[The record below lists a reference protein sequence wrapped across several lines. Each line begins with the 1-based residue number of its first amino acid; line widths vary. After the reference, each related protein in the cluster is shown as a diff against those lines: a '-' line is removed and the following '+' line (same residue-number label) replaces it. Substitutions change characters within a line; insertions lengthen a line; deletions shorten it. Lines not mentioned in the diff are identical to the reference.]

1 MRVFSIFL
9 LLFFFLLNVYSQS
22 SNTKI
27 INLQNFDQKKI
38 HFGYFVGMNEYDY
51 KLDYVIN
58 PEKRTLISDQAG
70 INVGLIG
77 DLKLRKNLNLRFE
90 PGLYTNKSEIVF
102 YDRQII
108 GKEFERNSDTL
119 RSIKSTYIH
128 LPLLLKYSAKRLNN
142 FKPYILGGLSTSF
155 NLSSNQNSPDDNN
168 NGVFRLK
175 TNTFYYELGFGIDF
189 YLPYFKFSPS
199 IRGVFSLENEL
210 IPDSDQKSPWT
221 SNIDKMSARAIFI
234 NFSFH

>member
-1 MRVFSIFL
+1 MRIFSIFL
-9 LLFFFLLNVYSQS
+9 SLFFFLLNVYSQS
-22 SNTKI
+22 GNTKI
-27 INLQNFDQKKI
+27 NNLQNFDQKKI
-38 HFGYFVGMNEYDY
+38 HFGYFVGINEYNY

-58 PEKRTLISDQAG
+58 PERRTLISDKAG

-108 GKEFERNSDTL
+108 GKEFEKSSDTL
-119 RSIKSTYIH
+119 RSMKSTYIH

-155 NLSSNQNSPDDNN
+155 NLSSNQNSPDDNK
-168 NGVFRLK
+168 NGVFRLR

-199 IRGVFSLENEL
+199 IRGVFSLKNEL
-210 IPDSDQKSPWT
+210 VPDSDPESPWT

>member
-22 SNTKI
+22 GNTKI
-27 INLQNFDQKKI
+27 TNLQNFDQKKI
-38 HFGYFVGMNEYDY
+38 HFGYFVGMNNYNY

-58 PEKRTLISDQAG
+58 PDKRTLINKQTG

-102 YDRQII
+102 YDRQ
-108 GKEFERNSDTL
+108 KFTTDSDTL
-119 RSIKSTYIH
+119 RSMKSTYIH

-155 NLSSNQNSPDDNN
+155 NLSSNQNSPEDNN

-175 TNTFYYELGFGIDF
+175 ANTFYYELGFGIDF

-199 IRGVFSLENEL
+199 IRGVFSLKNEL
-210 IPDSDQKSPWT
+210 VTDSDPESPWT

>member
-9 LLFFFLLNVYSQS
+9 LLFFFLINIYSQS
-22 SNTKI
+22 STTKI
-27 INLQNFDQKKI
+27 TNLQNFDQKKI
-38 HFGYFVGMNEYDY
+38 HFGYFIGVNNYNY

-58 PEKRTLISDQAG
+58 PKKRTLITDQVG

-102 YDRQII
+102 YDRQ
-108 GKEFERNSDTL
+108 KFTTNSDTL

-128 LPLLLKYSAKRLNN
+128 LPLLLKYSAKRFNN
-142 FKPYILGGLSTSF
+142 FKPYVLGGLSTSF
-155 NLSSNQNSPDDNN
+155 NLSSNQNSPEDNN

-175 TNTFYYELGFGIDF
+175 ANAFYYELGFGIDF

-199 IRGVFSLENEL
+199 IRGIFSLKNEL
-210 IPDSDQKSPWT
+210 VTDSDPESPWT

>member
-9 LLFFFLLNVYSQS
+9 LLFFFLINVYSQS
-22 SNTKI
+22 STTKI
-27 INLQNFDQKKI
+27 TNLQNFDQKKI
-38 HFGYFVGMNEYDY
+38 HFGYFIGVNNYNY

-58 PEKRTLISDQAG
+58 PKKRTLITDQVG

-102 YDRQII
+102 YDRQ
-108 GKEFERNSDTL
+108 KFTTNSDTL

-128 LPLLLKYSAKRLNN
+128 LPLLLKYSAKRFNN
-142 FKPYILGGLSTSF
+142 FKPYVLGGLSTSF
-155 NLSSNQNSPDDNN
+155 NLSSNQNSPEDNN

-175 TNTFYYELGFGIDF
+175 ANAFYYELGFGIDF

-199 IRGVFSLENEL
+199 IRGVFSLKNEL
-210 IPDSDQKSPWT
+210 VPDSDPESPWT